1 MPAPFVHL
9 HCHTDY
15 SLLDGACEIS
25 QLMDLVAEQQ
35 MPAIAMTDHGNLFG
49 AVEFYNGAKAKGI
62 HPVIGCEVYV
72 AQQGHT
78 VKNDSNRYNHLV
90 LLCEN
95 LEGYRNLIQLVST
108 GYLDGFYYKPRID
121 KDLLSR
127 HSKGLI
133 ALSACLRGEINETL
147 LADRYEDAKRFAYQY
162 SDLFGPK
169 NFFLEIQN
177 HGLEPDSRVLPML
190 GRLSAETGIQLVAT
204 NDSHYLRKTDARAH
218 EILLCVQT
226 GKKMSDSDRMRFEQP
241 AFYLKSRAE
250 MMALFGEIE
259 GALDRTWGIA
269 QRCQL
274 KLDPVKEPFPK
285 FPIPEGHSADTYF
298 EYVARQGFEKRR
310 TRLEVLAAQGQLKH
324 NLAEYAERLDREI
337 KMIQQMK
344 FSGYFLIVW
353 DFIRF
358 AKQRGIPVGPGRG
371 SATGSLVSW
380 AMEITDI
387 DPLQYGLIF
396 ERFLNP
402 ERVSMPDIDIDF
414 CTRGRGDVIQYV
426 TEKYGSEQ
434 VAQIITFNSLGARAA
449 IKDVGRVLDMSF
461 ADMDRI
467 TKLIP
472 SMPLNIK
479 LADARKMEPQLDELA
494 AKEPRVQ
501 EVLDVA
507 NRLEGVAR
515 NASVHAAGVVIS
527 PAPLKELVPLYKTNK
542 DEIVTQYDM
551 VGLEKLGLLKMDFL
565 GLTTLTV
572 IDDTLKLIE
581 RHRGEKIRVEDLPL
595 DDPKTYESV
604 FSKGLTSGIFQ
615 FESAGMRDILRRYQ
629 PDRLDD
635 LIALNALYRPG
646 PMDMI
651 DDFIDRKHRR
661 KEVTYDFPELKDIL
675 EESFGV
681 IVYQE
686 QVMQISSRLA
696 GYSLGEADL
705 LRRAMGKKKIEE
717 MAKQRER
724 FLEGAKAKGHTSQR
738 KVEKIFDQMA
748 KFAGYGFNKSHSAA
762 YAYLAFVIAYL
773 KTHYPLE
780 FMSALLTSETGN
792 TAKVVKYINECREM
806 DIRVLPPDVNSS
818 EFNFTPVLAG
828 GRGGATVRERVD
840 EHGIRFG
847 LGAIKNVGPNAV
859 ESIVNA
865 RTAGGRFGSLY
876 DFCERVDLGTVNRRL
891 IESFIKAGALDTLG
905 GTRAQLFAALDNAME
920 DGARAWR
927 DRANGQS
934 GLFATLMAE
943 MPPAEHP
950 LPKVPDWTGQE
961 KLSGEKEILGFY
973 ITGHPLDQYMDKV
986 RELATHRTSEL
997 EGLAKNTEVALCGI
1011 LTGIQRRRNKEG
1023 KLWAALQVEDL
1034 EGSIEAM
1041 VFSTQYDRLLNSLLE
1056 DKAVLVRGLVLPE
1069 ENAPPKVSIQDI
1081 VGLENASVSL
1091 PSLISIRVPLNGA
1104 TDAGRAAALHDLFER
1119 KPGATEV
1126 RLRLEKSRDF
1136 SLILDLSE
1144 KVRPDKEFCSEL
1156 ARICGKEAL
1165 EILAQ

>member
-25 QLMDLVAEQQ
+25 QLMDLVAEQK

-78 VKNDSNRYNHLV
+78 VKSEANRYNHLV

-95 LEGYRNLIQLVST
+95 QDGYRNLIQLVTT
-108 GYLDGFYYKPRID
+108 GFLDGFYYKPRID

-133 ALSACLRGEINETL
+133 ALSACLRGDINETL
-147 LADRYEDAKRFAYQY
+147 LADRYEEAKRLAYQY

-177 HGLEPDSRVLPML
+177 HGLEPDGRVLPMI
-190 GRLSAETGIQLVAT
+190 GRLSAETGIPLVAT
-204 NDSHYLRKTDARAH
+204 NDSHYLRKADARAH

-226 GKKMSDSDRMRFEQP
+226 GKKLSDTDRMRFEQP

-250 MMALFGEIE
+250 MMALFGEVE
-259 GALDRTWGIA
+259 DALDRTWDIA

-285 FPIPEGHSADTYF
+285 FPIPEDHSADTYF

-310 TRLEVLAAQGQLKH
+310 VRLEALAAQGQLKH
-324 NLAEYAERLDREI
+324 DLAEYAERLDREI

-358 AKQRGIPVGPGRG
+358 AKQKSIPVGPGRG

-380 AMEITDI
+380 AMDITDI

-414 CTRGRGDVIQYV
+414 CTRGRGEVIQYV
-426 TEKYGSEQ
+426 TEKYGREQ
-434 VAQIITFNSLGARAA
+434 VAQIITFGTLGARAA

-494 AKEPRVQ
+494 AKEPRIK
-501 EVLDVA
+501 EVLEVA

-527 PAPLKELVPLYKTNK
+527 PVPLKELVPLYKTNK

-565 GLTTLTV
+565 GLTTLTI
-572 IDDTLKLIE
+572 IDDTLALIE
-581 RHRGEKIRVEDLPL
+581 RHRGEKVRVEDLPL
-595 DDPKTYESV
+595 DDPKTYEAV

-651 DDFIDRKHRR
+651 DDFIDRKHGR

-705 LRRAMGKKKIEE
+705 LRRAMGKKKAEE

-724 FLEGAKAKGHTSQR
+724 FLEGAKAKGHHQQR

-806 DIRVLPPDVNSS
+806 GIRVLPPDVNSS
-818 EFNFTPVLAG
+818 EFTFTPVTTG
-828 GRGGATVRERVD
+828 D
-840 EHGIRFG
+840 KQGIRFG

-859 ESIVNA
+859 ESIANA
-865 RTAGGRFGSLY
+865 RTGGGSFGSLY
-876 DFCERVDLGTVNRRL
+876 DFCERVDLGLVNRRL
-891 IESFIKAGALDTLG
+891 IESFIKAGAMDTLG
-905 GTRAQLFAALDNAME
+905 GTRAQFFAGLDNAME

-943 MPPAEHP
+943 MPAAEHP

-961 KLSGEKEILGFY
+961 KLSGEKEMLGFY
-973 ITGHPLDQYMDKV
+973 ITGHPLDQFMDKV

-1011 LTGIQRRRNKEG
+1011 LTGIQRKRNKEG

-1034 EGSIEAM
+1034 ESSIEAM
-1041 VFSTQYDRLLNSLLE
+1041 VFSTQYERLLNSLQE

-1081 VGLENASVSL
+1081 VPLEIASVHL

-1104 TDAGRAAALHDLFER
+1104 PATGRAAALHELFDR

-1136 SLILDLSE
+1136 SIILDVSA
-1144 KVRPDKEFCSEL
+1144 KVRPDKEFCAEL
-1156 ARICGKEAL
+1156 ALICGKEAL
-1165 EILAQ
+1165 EVLAG